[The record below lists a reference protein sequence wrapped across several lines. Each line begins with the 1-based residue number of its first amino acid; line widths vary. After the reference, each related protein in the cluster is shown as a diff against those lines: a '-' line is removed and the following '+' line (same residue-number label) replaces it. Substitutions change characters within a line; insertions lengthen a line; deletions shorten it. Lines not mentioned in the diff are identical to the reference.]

1 MDRILYFG
9 QFHDIGK
16 TIKFYKILKV
26 RQGLDFLFQNG
37 EAVTPVK
44 GSENENQKGNFKM

>member
-1 MDRILYFG
+1 MDRILYYG

-16 TIKFYKILKV
+16 TKFYKILKV
-26 RQGLDFLFQNG
+26 RQGLDFLFQYG

-44 GSENENQKGNFKM
+44 GSENEIQKGNLKM